1 MKSRLFNIAWSVA
14 DKFATFSEA
23 LTYAWKVIKLQWSL
37 LCGTVS
43 FSYRK
48 VDGSIRK
55 AVGTLD
61 VKYERKT
68 DKPSNKGM
76 FTYWDVE
83 AENWRGCLIQN
94 LIF

>member
-1 MKSRLFNIAWSVA
+1 MKSRIFKMAWQLVDKFNSFAEALKYAWSV
-14 DKFATFSEA
+14 
-23 LTYAWKVIKLQWSL
+23 VKLQIQL

-43 FSYRK
+43 FTYKK

-61 VKYERKT
+61 VKYDRKGGE
-68 DKPSNKGM
+68 SAKGV
-76 FTYWDVE
+76 FVYFDVE
-83 AENWRGCLIQN
+83 AGGFRSCRLEN

>member
-1 MKSRLFNIAWSVA
+1 MKRRVMLTAWQVA
-14 DKFATFSEA
+14 DKFNSFAEA
-23 LTYAWKVIKLQWSL
+23 LVYSWKVIKLQIKL
-37 LCGTVS
+37 LIGTVS

-61 VKYERKT
+61 VKYERKGGE
-68 DKPSNKGM
+68 SAKGV
-76 FTYWDVE
+76 FVYFDVE
-83 AENWRGCLIQN
+83 VSGFRSAKMEN